1 MPLPLVSVVVPTLG
15 REQFLWLT
23 LRSALWQRDVDL
35 EVIVVDD
42 GPSESAAAVV
52 ERLDDPRICL
62 RRHGRRRG
70 AAAARNTGIAHAR
83 GEWVAFLDDD
93 DLWAPDKLAAQ
104 LAAAQEADCDWVYTG
119 AAAVD
124 HKHRVLHVEPPVSS
138 QEVVDW
144 LPVRNVV
151 PAGASNVLVRARA
164 LAAAGGFDETL
175 RYVEDWELFIRL
187 ARRSAPAHLP
197 APLVAVRWHDGQ
209 SSLDTREL
217 RAALAAFE
225 ARHGGSVGS
234 VGSVDRAAI
243 HRDAAWACLRAG
255 RRWAALRQYGYAV
268 RDGDLLSLARAGV
281 AALPARLRRVVLNT
295 RGPGGAA
302 HDGAVAAV
310 QAWVDELVAR

>member
-23 LRSALWQRDVDL
+23 LRSALRQRDVDL

-52 ERLDDPRICL
+52 ERLDDPRIRL
-62 RRHGRRRG
+62 RRHRQRRG

-124 HKHRVLHVEPPVSS
+124 QDHRVLHVEPPVSA
-138 QEVVDW
+138 QEVVAW

-164 LAAAGGFDETL
+164 LAAVGGFDETL

-197 APLVAVRWHDGQ
+197 APLVAVRWHAGQ
-209 SSLDTREL
+209 SSLDTRKL
-217 RAALAAFE
+217 RAALTAFE
-225 ARHGGSVGS
+225 ARHGGSVGP
-234 VGSVDRAAI
+234 VGPVDRAAI
-243 HRDAAWACLRAG
+243 HRDAAWASLRAG
-255 RRWAALRQYGYAV
+255 RRWAAVRQYGYAV

-281 AALPARLRRVVLNT
+281 AALPARVRRVVLNT
-295 RGPGGAA
+295 REPGGEA

-310 QAWVDELVAR
+310 QAWVDELVTR

>member
-15 REQFLWLT
+15 REQFLRLT
-23 LRSALWQRDVDL
+23 LRSALRQRDVDL

-52 ERLDDPRICL
+52 ERFDDPRICL
-62 RRHGRRRG
+62 RRHRQRRG

-124 HKHRVLHVEPPVSS
+124 QEHRVLHVEPPVSA
-138 QEVVDW
+138 QEVVAW

-164 LAAAGGFDETL
+164 LAATGGFDETL

-197 APLVAVRWHDGQ
+197 APLVAVRWHAGQ

-225 ARHGGSVGS
+225 ARHSGSVGR
-234 VGSVDRAAI
+234 VDKAAI

-255 RRWAALRQYGYAV
+255 RRWAALRQYGHAV

-281 AALPARLRRVVLNT
+281 AVLPERLRRVVLNA
-295 RGPGGAA
+295 RGPGGEA

-310 QAWVDELVAR
+310 QAWVDELVAL

>member
-1 MPLPLVSVVVPTLG
+1 LPLVSVVVPTLG
-15 REQFLWLT
+15 REQFLRLT
-23 LRSALWQRDVDL
+23 LRSALRQRDVDL

-52 ERLDDPRICL
+52 ERFGDPRICL
-62 RRHGRRRG
+62 RRHGQRRG

-83 GEWVAFLDDD
+83 GAWVAFLDDD

-124 HKHRVLHVEPPVSS
+124 QEHRVLHLEPPVSP
-138 QEVVDW
+138 QEVVAW

-197 APLVAVRWHDGQ
+197 APLVAVRWHAGQ

-217 RAALAAFE
+217 RAALTAFE
-225 ARHGGSVGS
+225 ARHGGSVG
-234 VGSVDRAAI
+234 GVDRAAI
-243 HRDAAWACLRAG
+243 HRDAAWASLRAG

-281 AALPARLRRVVLNT
+281 AVLPARLRRVALNA

-302 HDGAVAAV
+302 HDDAVAQV

>member
-15 REQFLWLT
+15 REQFLRLT
-23 LRSALWQRDVDL
+23 LRSALRQRDVDL

-52 ERLDDPRICL
+52 ERFDDPRICL
-62 RRHGRRRG
+62 RRHRQRRG

-124 HKHRVLHVEPPVSS
+124 QEHRVLHVEPPVSS
-138 QEVVDW
+138 QEVVAW

-197 APLVAVRWHDGQ
+197 APLVAVRWHAGQ
-209 SSLDTREL
+209 SSLNTREL

-225 ARHGGSVGS
+225 ARHGGSVGC
-234 VGSVDRAAI
+234 VDRVAI

-268 RDGDLLSLARAGV
+268 RDGDLFSLARAGV
-281 AALPARLRRVVLNT
+281 AVLPARLRRVVLNT
-295 RGPGGAA
+295 RGPGGEA
-302 HDGAVAAV
+302 HDDAVAQV